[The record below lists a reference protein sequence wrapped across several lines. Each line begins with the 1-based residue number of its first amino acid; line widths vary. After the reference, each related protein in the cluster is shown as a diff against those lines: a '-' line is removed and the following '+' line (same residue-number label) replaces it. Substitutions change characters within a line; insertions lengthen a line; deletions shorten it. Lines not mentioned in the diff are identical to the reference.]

1 MFLLQTRGHQACEV
15 ADSKFVLGR
24 CAPRRHW
31 AQIAATLL
39 LEVSPV
45 TEVKYS
51 EAPALAPWTIERSKL
66 LPTQKPLFDSSKPGR
81 PAPSFTPGGRP
92 WDEHRGDTVGGYA
105 VRPLPPAPRVR
116 PRRGLRS
123 LWGWQLLSGRLAPG
137 GAPRSRGEPR
147 GEAKAGWGASGRG
160 GQTQAVQ
167 GAPRADAR
175 QRTERDEGWL
185 VPGPPA
191 RGGGGCAA
199 LAAGSL
205 SSAQE
210 AGTWVGCGLRG
221 ARARI
226 SSISPLTRPRAA
238 PQTAAAPAPPEPPD
252 RRAGVLTAG
261 PASPPA
267 RPAQPSPAARS
278 PAARRPPPPPRC
290 QNKRAGLFIGGRRA
304 GQLRVEAPRG
314 TARRH

>member
-1 MFLLQTRGHQACEV
+1 M
-15 ADSKFVLGR
+15 
-24 CAPRRHW
+24 
-31 AQIAATLL
+31 
-39 LEVSPV
+39 
-45 TEVKYS
+45 
-51 EAPALAPWTIERSKL
+51 
-66 LPTQKPLFDSSKPGR
+66 
-81 PAPSFTPGGRP
+81 
-92 WDEHRGDTVGGYA
+92 
-105 VRPLPPAPRVR
+105 
-116 PRRGLRS
+116 
-123 LWGWQLLSGRLAPG
+123 
-137 GAPRSRGEPR
+137 
-147 GEAKAGWGASGRG
+147 
-160 GQTQAVQ
+160 
-167 GAPRADAR
+167 
-175 QRTERDEGWL
+175 
-185 VPGPPA
+185 PGPPA
-191 RGGGGCAA
+191 RGGGGCVA

-261 PASPPA
+261 PCSPPA

-304 GQLRVEAPRG
+304 RQLRVEAPRG
-314 TARRH
+314 TARRHQLGPRAPAPHLSPAGPGRTVPPMAPPPGTPRSHPDA